1 MKKLQIKYNPYHIQ
15 SEILIDG
22 KAPKDNSKLHFGK
35 LRIQEWAEVLPEI
48 LVKECSDRDFNIHFV
63 GTLTDFNDLKEAFN
77 SKSDIVS
84 VSKWSRDE
92 TIPDVSSVEHEVD
105 NIFLEIQK
113 GPVKSLRDADIV
125 EAFKKAKNQEFEI
138 NVVAT
143 MSSGKS
149 TLINA
154 LLGKKL
160 MPVAITATTA
170 TIVRIIDTDQDNF
183 GAIAYDANGAILYR
197 EDNIE
202 YAQMKMWNADKSIS
216 AIDIYGRIPCVD
228 SVGMKL
234 ILVDTPGPNNSRDKD
249 HERMT
254 YKMLDDSDKS
264 LVLFVMNGGQL
275 MINDEATFLAYVCDC
290 MKQGDK
296 QSRER
301 YIFAVNRM
309 DDFNPEDD
317 NIPNVLQ
324 DVKKHLEEHGIW
336 APNIFPVSSLVAL
349 QCRTNPVLHPQL
361 DNYKEVLNYYE
372 EMKFDSYYEFNNLPH
387 SSKKGIERLLKDATE
402 EEKVEIHSGI
412 VSVEEAIALYVNKY
426 ARALKVKDLVESFNN
441 RLKKLAAIES
451 LKEEIRCSEERKVKL
466 NQDIERI
473 RKIISSGDA
482 ARVLSS
488 LIDKKDFTK
497 NVSSEINPFI
507 NKLGKR
513 IDKMIFSYTKSSR
526 VPKSEALC
534 QVKEIQ
540 KESSTIL
547 TQLDARIDNVLTKA
561 FETLYSDILDMYRE
575 HLKSIGLA
583 IKDVDLNLSPLD
595 FVSEDIAN
603 IDTLIKKSTETIET
617 IDESDYV
624 IKTKKASRKVKKKNW
639 FWTPW
644 NWGSERYDTEYY
656 DREYKDFAVKKVE
669 YVNISAVATQYL
681 QPLQI
686 QLVEAKKAAEA
697 HAHKEGLRIK
707 DVLKNVLGEIDGIL
721 EAKLTELQQSTN
733 DAAHTEQEIK
743 RQHEELKWMEGI
755 IAKVNNLI
763 NF

>member
-1 MKKLQIKYNPYHIQ
+1 MKIIHIKYNPYHIQ
-15 SEILIDG
+15 TEILIDG

-35 LRIQEWAEVLPEI
+35 LRIQEWAEELPEI
-48 LVKECSDRDFNIHFV
+48 LVKECSDREFTIHFV

-77 SKSDIVS
+77 SKSDIIS

-92 TIPDVSSVEHEVD
+92 SIPDVSSVEDEVD
-105 NIFLEIQK
+105 NIFVEIQK
-113 GPVKSLRDADIV
+113 GPVKSLKDTDIV

-160 MPVAITATTA
+160 MPVANTATTA
-170 TIVRIIDTDQDNF
+170 TIVRIIDTDQDSFN
-183 GAIAYDANGAILYR
+183 AVAYDANGNVLYK
-197 EDNIE
+197 ENNIE
-202 YAQMKMWNADKSIS
+202 YAQMKVWNADKTIS

-254 YKMLDDSDKS
+254 YQMLNDSDKS
-264 LVLFVMNGGQL
+264 LVLFVMNGTNL
-275 MINDEATFLAYVCDC
+275 SVNDEAAFMDYVCNC
-290 MKQGDK
+290 MKEGGK

-301 YIFAVNRM
+301 YIFAINKM
-309 DDFNPEDD
+309 DAFNPEDD
-317 NIPNVLQ
+317 DIPGALRQAKEV
-324 DVKKHLEEHGIW
+324 LEERGIMF
-336 APNIFPVSSLVAL
+336 PNIYPISAQVAL
-349 QCRTNPVLHPQL
+349 ECRTNPVRHSTL
-361 DNYKEVLNYYE
+361 DSFQDALKYFD

-387 SSKKGIERLLKDATE
+387 SSKKEIERLLKEATE
-402 EEKVEIHSGI
+402 EEKAEIHSGI
-412 VSVEEAIALYVNKY
+412 VSVEEAVALYVNKY

-441 RLKKLAAIES
+441 RLKELAAIES
-451 LKEEIRCSEERKVKL
+451 LKEDIRCSEERKVKL

-482 ARVLSS
+482 AKVLSS

-497 NVSSEINPFI
+497 NVSGEINPFI
-507 NKLGKR
+507 NELGKR
-513 IDKMIFSYTKSSR
+513 IDKIIFSHTKSSK
-526 VPKSEALC
+526 VPKSEALR
-534 QVKEIQ
+534 QVREIQ

-547 TQLDARIDNVLTKA
+547 TQLDARIDDVLTKA
-561 FETLYSDILDMYRE
+561 FETLYSDILDMYKE
-575 HLKSIGLA
+575 HLKTIGLA

-603 IDTLIKKSTETIET
+603 IDSLIKKSTQT
-617 IDESDYV
+617 IDEGHYV
-624 IKTKKASRKVKKKNW
+624 TKTKRESRKVKKTNW

-656 DREYKDFAVKKVE
+656 DRQYQEWVAKNVE
-669 YVNISAVATQYL
+669 YVNMSAVATQYL
-681 QPLQI
+681 QPIQV

-707 DVLKNVLGEIDGIL
+707 DVLKKALGQIDGIL
-721 EAKLTELQQSTN
+721 DAKLTELQKST
-733 DAAHTEQEIK
+733 DAAAQTEQEIK

>member
-1 MKKLQIKYNPYHIQ
+1 MKTVTIKYNPYNIQ
-15 SEILIDG
+15 TEILIDG
-22 KAPKDNSKLHFGK
+22 RAPKDNSKLHFGK
-35 LRIQEWAEVLPEI
+35 LRLQEWAEEIPDI
-48 LVKECSDRDFNIHFV
+48 LVKECSDREFEIHFI
-63 GTLTDFNDLKEAFN
+63 GTPTDYNDLKEGFK

-84 VSKWSRDE
+84 VSNWNRDE
-92 TIPDVSSVEHEVD
+92 NVPDVSSVEDEVD
-105 NIFLEIQK
+105 KIFVEIQK
-113 GPVKSLRDADIV
+113 GPVKSLKDADIV

-160 MPVAITATTA
+160 MPVANTATTA

-183 GAIAYDANGAILYR
+183 SATAYDSNGSVLCN
-197 EDNIE
+197 EENIE
-202 YAQMKMWNADKSIS
+202 YAKMKEWNADKAIS
-216 AIDIYGRIPCVD
+216 AIDIFGRIPCVD

-254 YKMLDDSDKS
+254 YQMLNDSDKS
-264 LVLFVMNGGQL
+264 LVLFVMNGTNL
-275 MINDEATFLAYVCDC
+275 SVNDEATFMDYVCDC
-290 MKQGDK
+290 MKKGGK

-301 YIFAVNRM
+301 YIFAINKM

-317 NIPNVLQ
+317 DIPGALRQAKEV
-324 DVKKHLEEHGIW
+324 LEERGIMS
-336 APNIFPVSSLVAL
+336 PNIYPISAQVAL
-349 QCRTNPVLHPQL
+349 ECRTNPIRHKTL
-361 DNYKEVLNYYE
+361 DAFKDALNYFD

-387 SSKKGIERLLKDATE
+387 SSKKEIEGLLKEATE
-402 EEKVEIHSGI
+402 EEKVEIHSGV

-441 RLKKLAAIES
+441 RLKELAAIES
-451 LKEEIRCSEERKVKL
+451 LKDEIRCSEERKAKL

-473 RKIISSGDA
+473 KKIISSGDA
-482 ARVLSS
+482 AKVLST

-497 NVSSEINPFI
+497 NVSGEINPFI
-507 NKLGKR
+507 NELGKR
-513 IDKMIFSYTKSSR
+513 IDRIIFSHKKSSK
-526 VPKSEALC
+526 VPKAEALR
-534 QVKEIQ
+534 QVREIQ

-547 TQLDARIDNVLTKA
+547 TQLDARIDDVLTKA
-561 FETLYSDILDMYRE
+561 FETLYSDILDMYKE
-575 HLKSIGLA
+575 HLKTIGLA
-583 IKDVDLNLSPLD
+583 IKDVDLRLSPLD

-603 IDTLIKKSTETIET
+603 IDSLIKKSTQT
-617 IDESDYV
+617 IDEGHYET
-624 IKTKKASRKVKKKNW
+624 KTKRESKKVKKTNW

-656 DREYKDFAVKKVE
+656 DRQYQEWVSKNVE
-669 YVNISAVATQYL
+669 YVDMSSVATQYL
-681 QPLQI
+681 QPIQV

-697 HAHKEGLRIK
+697 HAQKEGLRIK
-707 DVLKNVLGEIDGIL
+707 QVLKQVLGQIDGIL
-721 EAKLTELQQSTN
+721 SAKLTELQESTN
-733 DAAHTEQEIK
+733 AALQTEQEIK
-743 RQHEELKWMEGI
+743 KQREDMKWMEGI
-755 IAKVNNLI
+755 IARVNKLI

>member
-1 MKKLQIKYNPYHIQ
+1 MKIIHIKYNPYHIQ
-15 SEILIDG
+15 TEILIDG

-35 LRIQEWAEVLPEI
+35 LRIQEWAEELPEI
-48 LVKECSDRDFNIHFV
+48 LVKECSDREFTIHFV

-77 SKSDIVS
+77 SKSDIIS

-92 TIPDVSSVEHEVD
+92 SIPDVSSVEDEVD
-105 NIFLEIQK
+105 NIFVEIQK
-113 GPVKSLRDADIV
+113 GPVKSLKDTDIV

-160 MPVAITATTA
+160 MPVANTATTA
-170 TIVRIIDTDQDNF
+170 TIVRIIDTDQDSFN
-183 GAIAYDANGAILYR
+183 AVAYDANGNVLYK
-197 EDNIE
+197 ENNIE
-202 YAQMKMWNADKSIS
+202 YAQMKVWNADKTIS

-254 YKMLDDSDKS
+254 YQMLNDSDKS
-264 LVLFVMNGGQL
+264 LVLFVMNGTNL
-275 MINDEATFLAYVCDC
+275 SVNDEAAFMDYVCNC
-290 MKQGDK
+290 MKEGGK

-301 YIFAVNRM
+301 YIFAINKM
-309 DDFNPEDD
+309 DAFNPEDD
-317 NIPNVLQ
+317 DIPGALRQAKEV
-324 DVKKHLEEHGIW
+324 LEERGIMF
-336 APNIFPVSSLVAL
+336 PNIYPISAQVAL
-349 QCRTNPVLHPQL
+349 ECRTNPVRHSTL
-361 DNYKEVLNYYE
+361 DSFQDALKYFD

-387 SSKKGIERLLKDATE
+387 SSKKEIERLLKEATE
-402 EEKVEIHSGI
+402 EEKAEIHSGI
-412 VSVEEAIALYVNKY
+412 VSVEEAVALYVNKY

-441 RLKKLAAIES
+441 RLKELAAIES
-451 LKEEIRCSEERKVKL
+451 LKEDIRCSEERKVKL

-482 ARVLSS
+482 AKVLSS

-497 NVSSEINPFI
+497 NVSGEINPFI
-507 NKLGKR
+507 NELGKR
-513 IDKMIFSYTKSSR
+513 IDKIIFSHTKSSK
-526 VPKSEALC
+526 VPKSEALR
-534 QVKEIQ
+534 QVREIQ
-540 KESSTIL
+540 KESSIIL
-547 TQLDARIDNVLTKA
+547 TQLDARIDDVLTKA
-561 FETLYSDILDMYRE
+561 FETLYSDILDMYKE
-575 HLKSIGLA
+575 HLKTIGLA

-603 IDTLIKKSTETIET
+603 IDSLIKKSTQT
-617 IDESDYV
+617 IDEGHYV
-624 IKTKKASRKVKKKNW
+624 TKTKRESRKVKKTNW

-656 DREYKDFAVKKVE
+656 DRQYQEWVAKNVE
-669 YVNISAVATQYL
+669 YVNMSAVATQYL
-681 QPLQI
+681 QPIQV

-707 DVLKNVLGEIDGIL
+707 DVLKKALGQIDGIL
-721 EAKLTELQQSTN
+721 DAKLTELQKST
-733 DAAHTEQEIK
+733 DAAAQTEQEIK

>member
-1 MKKLQIKYNPYHIQ
+1 MKIIHIKYNPYHIQ
-15 SEILIDG
+15 TEILIDG

-35 LRIQEWAEVLPEI
+35 LRIQEWAEELPEI
-48 LVKECSDRDFNIHFV
+48 LVKECSDREFTIHFV

-77 SKSDIVS
+77 SKSDIIS

-92 TIPDVSSVEHEVD
+92 SIPDVSSVEDEVD
-105 NIFLEIQK
+105 NIFVEIQK
-113 GPVKSLRDADIV
+113 GPVKSLKDTDIV

-154 LLGKKL
+154 LLGKKI
-160 MPVAITATTA
+160 MPVANTATTA
-170 TIVRIIDTDQDNF
+170 TIVRIIDTDQDSFN
-183 GAIAYDANGAILYR
+183 AVAYDANGNVLYK
-197 EDNIE
+197 ENNIE
-202 YAQMKMWNADKSIS
+202 YAQMKVWNADKTIS

-254 YKMLDDSDKS
+254 YQMLNDSDKS
-264 LVLFVMNGGQL
+264 LVLFVMNGTNL
-275 MINDEATFLAYVCDC
+275 SVNDEAAFMDYVCNC
-290 MKQGDK
+290 MKEGGK

-301 YIFAVNRM
+301 YIFAINKM
-309 DDFNPEDD
+309 DAFNPEDD
-317 NIPNVLQ
+317 DIPGALRQAKEV
-324 DVKKHLEEHGIW
+324 LEERGIMF
-336 APNIFPVSSLVAL
+336 PNIYPISAQVAL
-349 QCRTNPVLHPQL
+349 ECRTNPVRHSTL
-361 DNYKEVLNYYE
+361 DSFQDALKYFD

-387 SSKKGIERLLKDATE
+387 SSKKEIERLLKEATE
-402 EEKVEIHSGI
+402 EEKAEIHSGI
-412 VSVEEAIALYVNKY
+412 VSVEEAVALYVNKY

-441 RLKKLAAIES
+441 RLKELAAIES
-451 LKEEIRCSEERKVKL
+451 LKEDIRCSEERKVKL

-482 ARVLSS
+482 AKVLSS

-497 NVSSEINPFI
+497 NVSGEINPFI
-507 NKLGKR
+507 NELGKR
-513 IDKMIFSYTKSSR
+513 IDKIIFSHTKSSK
-526 VPKSEALC
+526 VPKSEALR
-534 QVKEIQ
+534 QVREIQ
-540 KESSTIL
+540 KESSIIL
-547 TQLDARIDNVLTKA
+547 TQLDARIDDVLTKA
-561 FETLYSDILDMYRE
+561 FETLYSDILDMYKE
-575 HLKSIGLA
+575 HLKTIGLA
-583 IKDVDLNLSPLD
+583 IKDVDLNLSPVD

-603 IDTLIKKSTETIET
+603 IDSLIKKSTQT
-617 IDESDYV
+617 IDEGHYV
-624 IKTKKASRKVKKKNW
+624 TKTKRESRKVKKTNW

-656 DREYKDFAVKKVE
+656 DRQYQEWVAKNVE
-669 YVNISAVATQYL
+669 YVNMSAVATQYL
-681 QPLQI
+681 QPIQV

-707 DVLKNVLGEIDGIL
+707 DVLKKALGQIDGIL
-721 EAKLTELQQSTN
+721 DAKLTELQKST
-733 DAAHTEQEIK
+733 DAAAQTEQEIK

>member
-1 MKKLQIKYNPYHIQ
+1 MKKIHIKYNPYHIQ
-15 SEILIDG
+15 TEILIDG

-35 LRIQEWAEVLPEI
+35 LRIQEWAEELPEI
-48 LVKECSDRDFNIHFV
+48 LVKECSDREFTIHFV

-77 SKSDIVS
+77 SKSDIIS

-92 TIPDVSSVEHEVD
+92 SIPDVSSVEDEVD
-105 NIFLEIQK
+105 NIFVEIQK
-113 GPVKSLRDADIV
+113 GPVKSLKDTDIV

-160 MPVAITATTA
+160 MPVANTATTA
-170 TIVRIIDTDQDNF
+170 TIVRIIDTDQDSF
-183 GAIAYDANGAILYR
+183 SAVAYDANGNVLYK
-197 EDNIE
+197 ENNIE
-202 YAQMKMWNADKSIS
+202 YAQMKVWNADKTIS

-254 YKMLDDSDKS
+254 YQMLNDSDKS
-264 LVLFVMNGGQL
+264 LVLFVMNGTNL
-275 MINDEATFLAYVCDC
+275 SVNDEAAFMDYVCNC
-290 MKQGDK
+290 MKEGGK

-301 YIFAVNRM
+301 YIFAINKM
-309 DDFNPEDD
+309 DAFNPEDD
-317 NIPNVLQ
+317 DIPGALRQAKEV
-324 DVKKHLEEHGIW
+324 LEERGIMF
-336 APNIFPVSSLVAL
+336 PNIYPISAQVAL
-349 QCRTNPVLHPQL
+349 ECRTNPVRHSTL
-361 DNYKEVLNYYE
+361 DSFQDALKYFD

-387 SSKKGIERLLKDATE
+387 SSKKEIERLLKEATE
-402 EEKVEIHSGI
+402 EEKAEIHSGI
-412 VSVEEAIALYVNKY
+412 VSVEEAVALYVNKY

-441 RLKKLAAIES
+441 RLKELAAIES
-451 LKEEIRCSEERKVKL
+451 LKEDIRCSEERKVKL

-482 ARVLSS
+482 AKVLSS

-497 NVSSEINPFI
+497 NVSGEINPFI
-507 NKLGKR
+507 NELGKR
-513 IDKMIFSYTKSSR
+513 IDKIIFSHTKSSK
-526 VPKSEALC
+526 VPKSEALR
-534 QVKEIQ
+534 QVREIQ

-547 TQLDARIDNVLTKA
+547 TQLDARIDDVLTKA
-561 FETLYSDILDMYRE
+561 FETLYSDILDMYKE
-575 HLKSIGLA
+575 HLKTIGLA

-603 IDTLIKKSTETIET
+603 IDSLIKKSTQT
-617 IDESDYV
+617 IDEGHYV
-624 IKTKKASRKVKKKNW
+624 TKTKRESRKVKKTNW

-656 DREYKDFAVKKVE
+656 DRQYQEWVAKNVE
-669 YVNISAVATQYL
+669 YVNMSAVATQYL
-681 QPLQI
+681 QPIQV
-686 QLVEAKKAAEA
+686 QLVEAKKSAEA

-707 DVLKNVLGEIDGIL
+707 DVLKKALGQIDGIL
-721 EAKLTELQQSTN
+721 DAKLTELQKST
-733 DAAHTEQEIK
+733 DAAAQTEQEIK

>member
-1 MKKLQIKYNPYHIQ
+1 MKIIHIKYNPYHIQ
-15 SEILIDG
+15 TEILIDG

-35 LRIQEWAEVLPEI
+35 LRIQEWAEELPEI
-48 LVKECSDRDFNIHFV
+48 LVKECSDREFTIHFV

-77 SKSDIVS
+77 SKSDIIS

-92 TIPDVSSVEHEVD
+92 SIPDVSSVEDEVD
-105 NIFLEIQK
+105 NIFVEIQK
-113 GPVKSLRDADIV
+113 GPVKSLKDTDIV

-154 LLGKKL
+154 LLGKKI
-160 MPVAITATTA
+160 MPVANTATTA
-170 TIVRIIDTDQDNF
+170 TIVRIIDTDQDSFN
-183 GAIAYDANGAILYR
+183 AVAYDANGNVLYK
-197 EDNIE
+197 ENNIE
-202 YAQMKMWNADKSIS
+202 YAQMKVWNADKTIS

-254 YKMLDDSDKS
+254 YQMLNDSDKS
-264 LVLFVMNGGQL
+264 LVLFVMNGTNL
-275 MINDEATFLAYVCDC
+275 SVNDEAAFMDYVCNC
-290 MKQGDK
+290 MKEGGK

-301 YIFAVNRM
+301 YIFAINKM
-309 DDFNPEDD
+309 DAFNPEDD
-317 NIPNVLQ
+317 DIPGALRQAKEV
-324 DVKKHLEEHGIW
+324 LEERGIMF
-336 APNIFPVSSLVAL
+336 PNIYPISAQVAL
-349 QCRTNPVLHPQL
+349 ECRTNPVRHSTL
-361 DNYKEVLNYYE
+361 DSFQDALKYFD

-387 SSKKGIERLLKDATE
+387 SSKKEIERLLKEATE
-402 EEKVEIHSGI
+402 EEKAEIHSGI
-412 VSVEEAIALYVNKY
+412 VSVEEAVALYVNKY

-441 RLKKLAAIES
+441 RLKELAAIES
-451 LKEEIRCSEERKVKL
+451 LKEDIRCSEERKVKL

-482 ARVLSS
+482 AKVLSS

-497 NVSSEINPFI
+497 NVSGEINPFI
-507 NKLGKR
+507 NELGKR
-513 IDKMIFSYTKSSR
+513 IDKIIFSHTKSSK
-526 VPKSEALC
+526 VPKSEALR
-534 QVKEIQ
+534 QVREIQ
-540 KESSTIL
+540 KESSIIL
-547 TQLDARIDNVLTKA
+547 TQLDARIDDVLTKA
-561 FETLYSDILDMYRE
+561 FETLYSDILDMYKE
-575 HLKSIGLA
+575 HLKTIGLA

-603 IDTLIKKSTETIET
+603 IDSLIKKSTQT
-617 IDESDYV
+617 IDEGHYV
-624 IKTKKASRKVKKKNW
+624 TKTKRESRKVKKTNW

-656 DREYKDFAVKKVE
+656 DRQYQEWVAKNVE
-669 YVNISAVATQYL
+669 YVNMSAVATQYL
-681 QPLQI
+681 QPIQV

-707 DVLKNVLGEIDGIL
+707 DVLKKALGQIDGIL
-721 EAKLTELQQSTN
+721 DAKLTELQKST
-733 DAAHTEQEIK
+733 DAAAQTEQEIK

>member
-1 MKKLQIKYNPYHIQ
+1 MKIIHIKYNPYHIQ
-15 SEILIDG
+15 TEILIDG

-35 LRIQEWAEVLPEI
+35 LRIQEWAEELPEI
-48 LVKECSDRDFNIHFV
+48 LVKECSDREFTIHFV

-77 SKSDIVS
+77 SKSDIIS

-92 TIPDVSSVEHEVD
+92 SIPDVSSVEDEVD
-105 NIFLEIQK
+105 NIFVEIQK
-113 GPVKSLRDADIV
+113 GPVKSLKDTDIV

-160 MPVAITATTA
+160 MPVANTATTA
-170 TIVRIIDTDQDNF
+170 TIVRIIDTDQDSFN
-183 GAIAYDANGAILYR
+183 AVAYDANGNVLYK
-197 EDNIE
+197 ENNIE
-202 YAQMKMWNADKSIS
+202 YAQMKVWNADKTIS

-254 YKMLDDSDKS
+254 YQMLNDSDKS
-264 LVLFVMNGGQL
+264 LVLFVMNGTNL
-275 MINDEATFLAYVCDC
+275 SVNDEAAFMDYVCNC
-290 MKQGDK
+290 MKEGGK

-301 YIFAVNRM
+301 YIFAINKM
-309 DDFNPEDD
+309 DAFNPEDD
-317 NIPNVLQ
+317 DIPGALRQAKEV
-324 DVKKHLEEHGIW
+324 LEERGIMF
-336 APNIFPVSSLVAL
+336 PNIYPISAQVAL
-349 QCRTNPVLHPQL
+349 ECRTNPVRHSTL
-361 DNYKEVLNYYE
+361 DSFQDALKYFD

-387 SSKKGIERLLKDATE
+387 SSKKEIERLLKEATE
-402 EEKVEIHSGI
+402 EEKAEIHSGI
-412 VSVEEAIALYVNKY
+412 VSVEEAVALYVNKY

-441 RLKKLAAIES
+441 RLKELAAIES
-451 LKEEIRCSEERKVKL
+451 LKEDIRCSEERKVKL

-482 ARVLSS
+482 AKVLSS

-497 NVSSEINPFI
+497 NVSGEINPFI
-507 NKLGKR
+507 NELGKR
-513 IDKMIFSYTKSSR
+513 IDKIIFSHTKSSK
-526 VPKSEALC
+526 VPKSEALR
-534 QVKEIQ
+534 QVREIQ
-540 KESSTIL
+540 KESSIIL
-547 TQLDARIDNVLTKA
+547 TQLDARIDDVLTKA
-561 FETLYSDILDMYRE
+561 FETLYSDILDMYKE
-575 HLKSIGLA
+575 HLKTIGLA

-603 IDTLIKKSTETIET
+603 IDSLIKKSTQT
-617 IDESDYV
+617 IDEGHYV
-624 IKTKKASRKVKKKNW
+624 TKTKRESRKVKKTNW

-656 DREYKDFAVKKVE
+656 DGQYQEWVAKNVE
-669 YVNISAVATQYL
+669 YVNMSAVATQYL
-681 QPLQI
+681 QPIQV

-707 DVLKNVLGEIDGIL
+707 DVLKKALGQIDGIL
-721 EAKLTELQQSTN
+721 DAKLTELQKST
-733 DAAHTEQEIK
+733 DAAAQTEQEIK